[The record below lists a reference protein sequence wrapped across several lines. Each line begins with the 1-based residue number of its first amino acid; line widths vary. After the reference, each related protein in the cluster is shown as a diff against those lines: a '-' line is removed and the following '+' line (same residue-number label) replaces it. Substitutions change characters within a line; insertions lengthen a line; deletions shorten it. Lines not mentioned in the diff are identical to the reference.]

1 MRLAIL
7 LAVIASFGFS
17 SAVPVASASALDD
30 SQIRSVMLRAETLL
44 RESGIE
50 VPGYAAGTPPQ
61 VMVVPSTHVFLQGN
75 DGAWIAGRIYLNED
89 AAEACQDLTL
99 LHEIVH
105 DATVRHRLFR
115 SVANSEIR
123 DRIEALADEITHAAA
138 QSPWRPRCL
147 PTREFSVPTSELAS
161 LALR

>member
-7 LAVIASFGFS
+7 LAAAIGLAIS
-17 SAVPVASASALDD
+17 STATRAEDETLSEPHIRAVM
-30 SQIRSVMLRAETLL
+30 QQAETLL
-44 RESGIE
+44 HSLGID
-50 VPGYAAGTPPQ
+50 VRGYASGALPAVAIVEPGNL
-61 VMVVPSTHVFLQGN
+61 MLQGN
-75 DGAWIAGRIYLNED
+75 DGAYIGGRIFLNGN
-89 AAEACQDLTL
+89 AVEACRDLTL

-115 SVANSEIR
+115 TVPNGEVR
-123 DRIEALADEITHAAA
+123 EMIEALADEVTWTAA

-147 PTREFSVPTSELAS
+147 PTREFSVSTAELAS

>member
-7 LAVIASFGFS
+7 LAAACGLAIA
-17 SAVPVASASALDD
+17 APATRAEDATLAEPH
-30 SQIRSVMLRAETLL
+30 IRAVMLQAETLL
-44 RESGIE
+44 QGFGIDVQGYASSALPAVAIVESGHL
-50 VPGYAAGTPPQ
+50 
-61 VMVVPSTHVFLQGN
+61 MLQGN
-75 DGAWIAGRIYLNED
+75 DGAYVGGRIFLNGN
-89 AAEACQDLTL
+89 AAEACRDLTL

-115 SVANSEIR
+115 TVPNGEVR
-123 DRIEALADEITHAAA
+123 EMIEALADEVTWAAA

-147 PTREFSVPTSELAS
+147 PTREFSVSTAELAS